1 MSGHLLLGVVKIYSR
16 QVKYL
21 MDDASEALVKIK
33 LAFRGDDGTTTKRGK
48 KRTVNLPAG
57 KAGANARAISL
68 AKRRRGGAENVGD
81 NIAGDLADVLGVPG
95 VSGDFAG
102 DIDLALDDDFDFD
115 DLPGF
120 DRMVDVNRARTG
132 DITLDGT
139 PTGAGMPPMD
149 ATPEML
155 RAGTPGGAG
164 GALADF
170 GEYGDVEFGG
180 GFDMDDGFPATPSEM
195 AAGLGVQNRRNSRL
209 PGADGPS
216 ALEGDFDLLEMVQD
230 PSNAAGAAADA
241 AAAKRA
247 PARKRRAAGRKR
259 RAPSQDSTIELTSAV
274 IRAQLRDTSS
284 IVRDVVPAPPTKR
297 QMRRRER
304 ELLGG
309 AALIDV
315 PLVSNQVAAELADLF
330 THGYAQTTERLNAG
344 RVDTSAR
351 AKAAGADGF
360 APLAGFDEDFGGDF
374 GGGFDVPADF
384 DAQPFDMGGGDFDPD
399 ALSPGASDD
408 DETTTSATETRRRG
422 ESEWSENT
430 VRMHQFLQSNF
441 DAAGEPLLSF
451 AAMAEGKR
459 RKTVAATFFELLVLK
474 SASFIELKQDG
485 PFADVLIG
493 RTAKFDEAP
502 RIMEASGAVA
512 AATTTTTTSSTSG
525 L

>member
-33 LAFRGDDGTTTKRGK
+33 LAFRGDDGATTKRGK

-139 PTGAGMPPMD
+139 PTGPGMQHLD

-170 GEYGDVEFGG
+170 GEFGDVEFGG
-180 GFDMDDGFPATPSEM
+180 GFDMDDGFPVTPSEM
-195 AAGLGVQNRRNSRL
+195 AAGLGVQNRRSSRL
-209 PGADGPS
+209 PGVDGPT
-216 ALEGDFDLLEMVQD
+216 ALEGDFDLLEMVPD
-230 PSNAAGAAADA
+230 ASNEPGAGADG

-284 IVRDVVPAPPTKR
+284 IVRDVAPAPPTKR

-309 AALIDV
+309 AALLDV

-330 THGYAQTTERLNAG
+330 SHGYAQTTDRLHAG
-344 RVDTSAR
+344 RVATA
-351 AKAAGADGF
+351 AQAGAGADGF
-360 APLAGFDEDFGGDF
+360 APVGGFDDDFGGDF

-384 DAQPFDMGGGDFDPD
+384 DAQPFDMAPGDFDPD

-408 DETTTSATETRRRG
+408 DETTTSATESRRRG

-441 DAAGEPLLSF
+441 DTTGEPMLSF

-474 SASFIELKQDG
+474 SASFIDLKQEG
-485 PFADVLIG
+485 AFGDVLIS

-502 RIMEASGAVA
+502 RLMEASGAMA
-512 AATTTTTTSSTSG
+512 GAGTTTTTSSMS
-525 L
+525 